1 MIVFYIL
8 MIYLII
14 AFINLYLGLLTFK
27 RDVIESSSKLS
38 MEEIINVMKRKDYY
52 CAWLQ
57 MSLIPLVNIVTL
69 FWVFFDFIKPFVW
82 EKIKHW
88 KI

>member
-1 MIVFYIL
+1 MIVLYIL
-8 MIYLII
+8 MIYFII
-14 AFINLYLGLLTFK
+14 AFINLYLGLLTFR
-27 RDVIESSSKLS
+27 RDIIESSSKLS
-38 MEEIINVMKRKDYY
+38 IKEIINVMKRKDYY

-57 MSLIPLVNIVTL
+57 MSLIPLINLVTI
-69 FWVFFDFIKPFVW
+69 FWIFFEFIKPFVW